1 MITRTRLTTAALVLA
16 VAFSAACSNEG
27 GNASSGTAAPQQ
39 SSVVPQEFDDALSEL
54 ENSMND
60 LGDATDRA
68 NNLEFPPVEINTGEE
83 AEEQHETDADY
94 KRFCVDAKAR
104 TAELELRTRIA
115 VKAWYFELAESTEPM
130 RNITDK
136 ETQEIHKQVEN
147 ELSKELKAY
156 QSSHPDV
163 SCAG

>member
-1 MITRTRLTTAALVLA
+1 MTTAALVLA
-16 VAFSAACSNEG
+16 VAFSAACSDEG
-27 GNASSGTAAPQQ
+27 GNATSGTAAPQQ
-39 SSVVPQEFDDALSEL
+39 SSAEVPQEFDDALSDL

-68 NNLEFPPVEINTGEE
+68 NDLDFPPVEINTGEE
-83 AEEQHETDADY
+83 AEEPRDSDADH
-94 KRFCVDAKAR
+94 KRFCVDAEAR

-115 VKAWYFELAESTEPM
+115 VKAWYFELAESTKPM
-130 RNITDK
+130 RDITDK

-147 ELSKELKAY
+147 DLAKELKAY

-163 SCAG
+163 TCAG